1 MLPTNQTGFQ
11 GSRSKAVLKRIT
23 SMLSSHPNIF
33 SFHLI
38 HLEVHRDREDRENV
52 ISFIFKFYQMHFR
65 QYYLCMIL
73 VQTGRAESTRAFQR
87 GFCNKTSAK
96 ARQSFFL
103 EKADYRLFT
112 NSRGA
117 YKMVR

>member
-11 GSRSKAVLKRIT
+11 GSRSKAVLKRII
-23 SMLSSHPNIF
+23 SMLSSHPKIF

-52 ISFIFKFYQMHFR
+52 ISLIFNFYQKHFR
-65 QYYLCMIL
+65 QYNLCMIL
-73 VQTGRAESTRAFQR
+73 VQTGLAKFTRAFQR
-87 GFCNKTSAK
+87 RFCDKTSAK

-103 EKADYRLFT
+103 EKADYQLFT
-112 NSRGA
+112 NFRGA
-117 YKMVR
+117 YKMER